1 MLYVADTLLQ
11 SAEREAQRGYA
22 AACGNGPSAADHAA
36 LWRPP
41 LTPPGGWA
49 AACLPMAGP
58 GPGQCVRPDRPG

>member
-1 MLYVADTLLQ
+1 MIVTDTLLQ
-11 SAEREAQRGYA
+11 SAKREAQCGHA
-22 AACGNGPSAADHAA
+22 AACGNEPGAADHAA

-41 LTPPGGWA
+41 LAPPGGWA